1 MSTISHEPPT
11 EVPER
16 PRWSSKLIVREMWAA
31 LAIAVMWLAVLFAA
45 LFGPNLVSTSAGA
58 NSTTVPS
65 GVAVA
70 FFATVATWAV
80 AKHGFGD
87 RHRDP

>member
-11 EVPER
+11 AVPER
-16 PRWSSKLIVREMWAA
+16 RRWSSKLLVREMWAA

-58 NSTTVPS
+58 NSTIVPS

-70 FFATVATWAV
+70 FFASVATWAV
-80 AKHGFGD
+80 AKYGFGD
-87 RHRDP
+87 RHQDP